1 MQRITLHRGAIAAV
15 AGMLLPLGIAG
26 LLVPFRMT
34 FADASASLVL
44 VAAVTVVAI
53 GGTRIAGYLA
63 ALSAAIWFDFFL
75 TRPYERLV
83 IDRRP
88 DIEITVS
95 LFLVGVLITEL
106 AARSRGNHRRARE
119 ESSYVDRICQVAD
132 LVAAG
137 GSVDEVLAEVRAQ
150 LVELLHL
157 RDSRFERGG
166 GFERMNE
173 IGRNGHVA
181 LGPLAWPVGRWG
193 LPGPQIALTV
203 LSRGQVA
210 GRFVLTPTPG
220 QAVSLKRR
228 LVAVA
233 IVDQAGSLLV
243 RHLHAA

>member
-1 MQRITLHRGAIAAV
+1 MQRITPHRGAIAAV
-15 AGMLLPLGIAG
+15 AGILMPLGIAG
-26 LLVPFRMT
+26 LLVPFRMN

-44 VAAVTVVAI
+44 VAVVTVVAI
-53 GGTRIAGYLA
+53 GGTRLAGYLA

-106 AARSRGNHRRARE
+106 AARSRGNYRHARE
-119 ESSYVDRICQVAD
+119 ESSYVDRIYEVAE

-137 GSVDEVLAEVRAQ
+137 GSIEEVVAEVRAE

-157 RDSRFERGG
+157 RDCRFERGG
-166 GFERMNE
+166 AFERMNE

-181 LGPLAWPVGRWG
+181 LGPLAWPVGQWG

-203 LSRGQVA
+203 LSRGRVA

-220 QAVSLKRR
+220 HAVSLKRR

-243 RHLHAA
+243 DHLHAA